1 MSLGQR
7 HTTGRSVDLHFFR
20 CFQFHCGRRLP
31 LGNRRQVNTD
41 RHTTHT
47 HTERDAGDEEQLC
60 KGTDGFNN
68 TLKGSTA
75 RRLGAE
81 PGVSSDSVSVT
92 LCVYVLQ
99 MLVATTSSSSNNRRK
114 QKANCRQLCVYVCVC
129 VPASGYRCRGIC
141 LVAAAAAEHPRH
153 QTSNAAVVV
162 VVVAVPG
169 SQSDDS
175 PFPLF

>member
-7 HTTGRSVDLHFFR
+7 HTTGRSVDLHFFSVFSVSLWSSSFTWQSSPGEHR
-20 CFQFHCGRRLP
+20 H
-31 LGNRRQVNTD
+31 

-81 PGVSSDSVSVT
+81 PGVSCDSVSVT

-129 VPASGYRCRGIC
+129 VCVYLPA
-141 LVAAAAAEHPRH
+141 A
-153 QTSNAAVVV
+153 TVVV
-162 VVVAVPG
+162 VSA
-169 SQSDDS
+169 
-175 PFPLF
+175 